1 MITGRVVS
9 STTGQPVQQATVHL
23 LNNPSV
29 SSATNA
35 TGEYTIPVPADQVV
49 GRPAKITV
57 RSLGFESKLDSVTV
71 AQSTPTDTVR
81 RDIALAPATTTLSQ
95 VAVTGAGQ
103 PKAAAKTAAPSS
115 APSGVASASQGL
127 FRRKTSRFPTG
138 CYVIDAEG
146 LPGRIELPS
155 LRIPPPDSARFLGK
169 ESEAGSD
176 PMHIVL
182 TDTSRV
188 TYIMLFQPG
197 DSVLQGSFQRSTDST
212 GIKPFVATRSG
223 ARCP

>member
-9 STTGQPVQQATVHL
+9 STTGQPVPAATVHL

-29 SSATNA
+29 RSATNA

-49 GRPAKITV
+49 GKPAKITV

-71 AQSTPTDTVR
+71 AQSAPTDTVR
-81 RDIALAPATTTLSQ
+81 RDIALAPSTARLEAE
-95 VAVTGAGQ
+95 VVTGAGQ
-103 PKAAAKTAAPSS
+103 PTAAAKTAAPSS
-115 APSGVASASQGL
+115 AQGL

-138 CYVIDAEG
+138 CYVLDAEG

-176 PMHIVL
+176 PMYIVL